1 MRRQRKFKI
10 QRKLNVVLPAFGD
23 KKEKGPLAKRP
34 TPPGFHGKTKSRRV
48 SDFGLRLKEKQKIR
62 FYYGL
67 KEKQVKTLVIKSKR
81 KESNWLT
88 AFVDFVERRLDN
100 IVFRLGFY
108 PSLPAAR
115 QAVVHGHVLLN
126 GKRCTAPSLIVPI
139 GAEISLKEKTYEN
152 KLVQATLKEPT
163 LDLPHFLKLE
173 TKDKKQVGTLLES
186 PLVTDIPFEFET
198 QYFIEFY
205 GKVK

>member
-34 TPPGFHGKTKSRRV
+34 TPPGFHGKTKSRRI

-67 KEKQVKTLVIKSKR
+67 KEKQVRTLVIKSKR

-100 IVFRLGFY
+100 VVFRLGFY

-139 GAEISLKEKTYEN
+139 GAEISLQEKTYEN

-173 TKDKKQVGTLLES
+173 TKDKKQVGTLLET
-186 PLVTDIPFEFET
+186 PLVSDIPFEFET

>member
-34 TPPGFHGKTKSRRV
+34 TPPGFHGKTKSRRI

-67 KEKQVKTLVIKSKR
+67 KEKQVRTLVIKSKR

-100 IVFRLGFY
+100 VVFRLGFY

-173 TKDKKQVGTLLES
+173 TKDKKQVGTLLET
-186 PLVTDIPFEFET
+186 PLVSDIPFEFET